1 MSDTPTGQ
9 KPPCGRYEIRFSGHL
24 HSRWAGWFD
33 GLTVTDES
41 DGTTVVRGHVADQ
54 AALHGLL
61 RKLHDLGLPLLSVTR
76 TGSDG
81 PKASAPDVRHLNS
94 TEETS

>member
-1 MSDTPTGQ
+1 MSEAPSGRE
-9 KPPCGRYEIRFSGHL
+9 PSCGRYEIRFLGHL
-24 HSRWAGWFD
+24 HARWAGWFD

-41 DGTTVVRGHVADQ
+41 DGSTLVRGPVADQ

-76 TGSDG
+76 TG
-81 PKASAPDVRHLNS
+81 PDEPEAVAADIRDLTS
-94 TEETS
+94 TEETP

>member
-1 MSDTPTGQ
+1 MSETPTGRQ
-9 KPPCGRYEIRFSGHL
+9 PSAGRYEIRFL
-24 HSRWAGWFD
+24 WASWFD

-41 DGTTVVRGHVADQ
+41 DGTSLVRGPAADQ

-76 TGSDG
+76 VGPDG
-81 PKASAPDVRHLNS
+81 PEAPAPDSPYLTS
-94 TEETS
+94 TKETP

>member
-1 MSDTPTGQ
+1 MSETQTGQ
-9 KPPCGRYEIRFSGHL
+9 QPPCGRYEIRFSGHL

-41 DGTTVVRGHVADQ
+41 DGTTLVEGQVADQ

-76 TGSDG
+76 TVPDE
-81 PKASAPDVRHLNS
+81 PEAPAPDIRHLT